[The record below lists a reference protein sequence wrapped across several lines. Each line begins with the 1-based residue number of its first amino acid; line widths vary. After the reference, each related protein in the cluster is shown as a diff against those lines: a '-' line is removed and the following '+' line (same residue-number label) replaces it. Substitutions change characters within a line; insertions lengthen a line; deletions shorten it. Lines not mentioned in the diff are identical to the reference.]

1 MAPFQTNKDL
11 ISTGIK
17 EFNVLLD
24 QQVFDDPLISEE
36 DMKIVVDD
44 WVNLYTN
51 YYKKHVRGEQQEQDR
66 ALKELRQELST
77 LGSQFLAKYRTILKS
92 NESPSSKQP
101 SS

>member
-1 MAPFQTNKDL
+1 MAPFQNNKDL

-17 EFNVLLD
+17 EFNILLD

-36 DMKIVVDD
+36 DMVIVVDD

-51 YYKKHVRGEQQEQDR
+51 YYKKLVLGEQQEQDR
-66 ALKELRQELST
+66 TLRELQQELRT
-77 LGSQFLAKYRTILKS
+77 LGSQFLAKYRTVLQS
-92 NESPSSKQP
+92 REAPSSKLP

>member
-36 DMKIVVDD
+36 DMMTVVND

-51 YYKKHVRGEQQEQDR
+51 YYKKHVLGSQQEQDG
-66 ALKELRQELST
+66 ALKELQQELST
-77 LGSQFLAKYRTILKS
+77 LGSQFLAKYRTFLKS
-92 NESPSSKQP
+92 KEPPSSKLP